1 MKRNVLLVAT
11 SMIIAIAVLAALRAT
26 AWQLSSREGGAPT
39 LAPLLERVTPAVV
52 NIAVVGTAAD
62 AANPLLDDPFLRRFF
77 EGPSAP
83 AIPPSAPR
91 QSIGSGVIIDGNERL
106 VVTNHHVIQGADSII
121 VTLNDRREYT
131 AALVG
136 SDAGTDIALLK
147 VMADD
152 TPFTEIPMGDSNAV
166 AVGDYVVAIGNP
178 FGLGQTATAGI
189 VSAMGRSGVNI
200 ESFEDFIQT
209 DASINPGNSGGALV
223 DINGRLLGVN
233 TAILSGT
240 GGNIGIGFAIPSNMV
255 REVVE
260 QLLKHG
266 DVQRGRIGIAIQE
279 VDQSLAQSFGL
290 QRPQGALV
298 ASVERGGPADK
309 AGLKTGD
316 VILTLEG
323 KPIERSNELPPRVAN
338 LKPGTKATFEIW
350 RDRKKVPVTVGIGEL
365 KPDKVAEAGGPGGAP
380 SGNEREQVASA
391 GKLGLALRPL
401 SPEERRQLNGSDGLV
416 VEEASGVAAS
426 AGIRAGDVVAAING
440 VPVKSIED
448 VRKLLPEE
456 GKVAVLIRRGDA
468 SLYVPLDVG

>member
-77 EGPSAP
+77 EGPNAP

-240 GGNIGIGFAIPSNMV
+240 GGSIGIGFAIPSNMV

-260 QLLKHG
+260 QLLQHG
-266 DVQRGRIGIAIQE
+266 DVQRGRIGIAIQ
-279 VDQSLAQSFGL
+279 DATPGLAQAL
-290 QRPQGALV
+290 ELTTNRGALV
-298 ASVERGGPADK
+298 TQVEPGSPAD
-309 AGLKTGD
+309 
-316 VILTLEG
+316 
-323 KPIERSNELPPRVAN
+323 
-338 LKPGTKATFEIW
+338 
-350 RDRKKVPVTVGIGEL
+350 
-365 KPDKVAEAGGPGGAP
+365 
-380 SGNEREQVASA
+380 Q
-391 GKLGLALRPL
+391 
-401 SPEERRQLNGSDGLV
+401 
-416 VEEASGVAAS
+416 
-426 AGIRAGDVVAAING
+426 AGIQAGDVVVAIDNQ
-440 VPVKSIED
+440 SIDSSAD
-448 VRKLLPEE
+448 VRNTVGLVRAGES
-456 GKVAVLIRRGDA
+456 VAVTALRDGDRRTVRTVVAPDSETGGGAATRAADPHSV
-468 SLYVPLDVG
+468 SLLAGATIMELPRDHPAYGRATGVWVSAVAPGSAAARFGLRADDVITGVNRGSIDSVTALTAALNNAKPPVALQVQREGRSLFLLVH